1 MAIHSGILV
10 LPGSSVGQ
18 ESAYSAGEEGYIPGS
33 GSMLEKEM
41 AAHSSTLSWR
51 LPWTKEPVG
60 LQTMGSQ
67 RVGHDCVTNFS
78 SIARIIT
85 WTEESGRLHVP
96 WT

>member
-18 ESAYSAGEEGYIPGS
+18 ESACSAGEEGYIPGS

-51 LPWTKEPVG
+51 LPWTKEP
-60 LQTMGSQ
+60 
-67 RVGHDCVTNFS
+67 
-78 SIARIIT
+78 
-85 WTEESGRLHVP
+85 P
-96 WT
+96 WDPKELDTTVSLTFPVLPG